1 MSRLHFIINP
11 TSGGGHGARLAQALT
26 ALLGAG
32 QVAILGRCDLVAE
45 VAALGPDDAVIA
57 CGGDGTAS
65 AVAEVIAARPG
76 RGPAMGVV
84 PLGTGNDLARVLG
97 WSHWRQGDLPGLVG
111 ALRVAGRR
119 QFDRWRLDGPG
130 CRRSWCNYLSIGID
144 AAVAYHFHHLRLR
157 HPGIARGGNIN
168 RGIYGLLGA
177 QQRAVDL
184 HRLVRL
190 SAGLAL
196 PRWASGLVLCNIPS
210 YAGGVT
216 LARGMR
222 TNDGQLEALIMGHG
236 LSLGLVT
243 ARLRRPRLLGRF
255 AHLSF
260 AVGEGVVMQTDG
272 EPFAAQPGHYRL
284 SPASA
289 ITVLVADG
297 APCAT

>member
-1 MSRLHFIINP
+1 VSRLHFIINP
-11 TSGGGHGARLAQALT
+11 KSGGGHGARLAQGLS
-26 ALLGAG
+26 ALLGST
-32 QVAILGRCDLVAE
+32 QVAILGRCDPLAVVAG
-45 VAALGPDDAVIA
+45 LGPEDAVIA

-65 AVAEVIAARPG
+65 GMAEIIAAQGG
-76 RGPAMGVV
+76 RGPALGVV

-97 WSHWRQGDLPGLVG
+97 WSQWRQSDLPALVA

-119 QFDRWRLDGPG
+119 QLDRWRLDGPG
-130 CRRSWCNYLSIGID
+130 CHRSWCNYLSIGVD
-144 AAVAYHFHHLRLR
+144 ACIAHHFHHLRLR
-157 HPGIARGGNIN
+157 HPLLVRGGHIN

-177 QQRAVDL
+177 QQRAIDL
-184 HRLVRL
+184 PRLLRL
-190 SAGLAL
+190 TGGLAL
-196 PRWASGLVLCNIPS
+196 PHWASGLVLCNIPS

-222 TNDGQLEALIMGHG
+222 SDDGRLEALVIGHG

-255 AHLSF
+255 AHLGF
-260 AVGEGVVMQTDG
+260 TLAKGVVMQTDG
-272 EPFAAQPGHYRL
+272 EPFAAQPGPYRL
-284 SPASA
+284 SPAPA